1 MHRTAVR
8 RTAVAASAL
17 SLTMILGACSKDDSA
32 SAKDEPKTKAS
43 TSAPAAAPD
52 AKALSAAELEKLALA
67 ESDIPNHKIS
77 KATKADLAGAKSAS
91 SDKAECEPL
100 VAAMVARGSGEPAAS
115 AIRKIVAVPK
125 APAADASAE
134 EKAEA
139 GLNAMGATVTA
150 ATVSSYEGK
159 AAEDALAAVKKA
171 GADCAGGFTLIVG
184 ADKTK
189 ITKVETGSFT
199 GGDEAVAFTI
209 AMDLGGQSATSHLVS
224 ARKGGT
230 VADFYAMS
238 LAGRPEQ
245 QKGATEAQQKKGG
258 APPPPGK
265 PPAPTRG
272 GGLPACRS
280 VVGEQQPGS
289 EHVDVVV
296 GVGEHRHRAAALALR
311 TDEGA
316 GSSGSRSGRAR
327 GRPGR

>member
-8 RTAVAASAL
+8 RTAVAVSAL
-17 SLTMILGACSKDDSA
+17 SLTMILGACSKDESA

-43 TSAPAAAPD
+43 TSAPAAAPEGAD

-77 KATKADLAGAKSAS
+77 KATKADLAGAESAS

-125 APAADASAE
+125 SPAADASAE

-139 GLNAMGATVTA
+139 GLNAMGATITA

-159 AAEDALAAVKKA
+159 AAEEALAAVKKA

-189 ITKVETGSFT
+189 VTKVETGSFT
-199 GGDEAVAFTI
+199 GGDEAVAFTLV
-209 AMDLGGQSATSHLVS
+209 MDLGGQSATTHLVS

-238 LAGRPEQ
+238 LAGKAEQ
-245 QKGATEAQQKKGG
+245 PKQVIEAQLKKLG
-258 APPPPGK
+258 
-265 PPAPTRG
+265 
-272 GGLPACRS
+272 
-280 VVGEQQPGS
+280 
-289 EHVDVVV
+289 
-296 GVGEHRHRAAALALR
+296 
-311 TDEGA
+311 
-316 GSSGSRSGRAR
+316 
-327 GRPGR
+327 